1 MKQESLDKAVPAIIE
16 SISNADIDQ
25 VDKVELLLNV
35 RKWLINKASYE
46 RGLRALQREEYEH
59 RFDIGDE
66 SQKHL

>member
-16 SISNADIDQ
+16 SISKADINQ

-59 RFDIGDE
+59 QFDILDE
-66 SQKHL
+66 QKKHL

>member
-1 MKQESLDKAVPAIIE
+1 MKQESLDKALSATIE
-16 SISNADIDQ
+16 SISNADINQ
-25 VDKVELLLNV
+25 VDKVELLLNM

-59 RFDIGDE
+59 RFDIVDE

>member
-16 SISNADIDQ
+16 SISKADINQ

-46 RGLRALQREEYEH
+46 RGLRALQKEEYKH
-59 RFDIGDE
+59 RFDKAGE